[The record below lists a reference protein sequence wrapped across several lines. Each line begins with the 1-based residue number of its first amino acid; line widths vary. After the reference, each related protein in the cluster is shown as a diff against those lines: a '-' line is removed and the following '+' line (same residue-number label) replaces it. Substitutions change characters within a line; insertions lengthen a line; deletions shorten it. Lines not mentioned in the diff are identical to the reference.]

1 MSMKNELTDSHP
13 YPFLRTAALSVSVL
27 VAAGSVGP
35 GSVSAQTTQRMD
47 QDFAE
52 RIRDWTT
59 RPEFLSPLVD
69 HLPIDDAVP
78 APAAVLGHHAGA
90 PRELTYYSQLLSY
103 YRALADASPRV
114 TVMSAGRTD
123 EGREMVVV
131 AIASADTISDLE
143 RYRGYLSSLADPRG
157 LSDSDAAGII
167 AQAKPIYHFMAGLH
181 SGETGPP
188 EMLMELAYRLAVE
201 QGPLFDQIRD
211 NVIVTMTPA
220 AEPDGRDRYV
230 DWYYRHLI
238 DITDD
243 RDRIGGPPYW
253 GKYIFHDNN
262 RDINYSQ
269 QTMRSLLEW
278 YLDWHPPIMHDLHE
292 SVPFLYTF
300 SGQPPQNP
308 SLDPIVYGELPWFA
322 NFEMTQLTK
331 YGMPGAWT
339 HGFVDMWSPGYLGFM
354 ASNHNGL
361 VRFYETFG
369 NGGATT
375 MTRHLKTE
383 DNTAAQARTSRE
395 WYRPSPPYEEVEWS
409 MRNNT
414 NYSQTAALSALQLAS
429 SNPRVILENF
439 YRKSRNAVE
448 EGRRE
453 APHGWVIPA
462 GQRDMTRVTRLVN
475 LLLLQGIEVGR
486 TDRAVTFG
494 SESTSAATDAGR
506 GPGDDADDDNAP
518 VEEDAVTSADG
529 RTYPAGSFVIKRD
542 QPYGRL
548 AKIMLETQEYPE
560 GDLRTYDDTGWTLG
574 LMQHADVRAI
584 EDNAVLDVPVEPIGT
599 ARDIGQVAG
608 RDATY
613 GYAVAH
619 YGAPNMAT
627 LRYRLGGLDVAAAE
641 SGFDAG
647 GITFPPGSLVIP
659 RPESQADVDR
669 LELAVESLGLT
680 AATLS
685 TRPDVETHDVDLPR
699 LAMFS
704 TWGNTQDVGWVR
716 HAFDQFEIPF
726 DLIFKEEVRA
736 GDLRDQYDVI
746 LVPNQGRSGKGL
758 VFDVDASD
766 GPLAYTK
773 TPRYQFLGDYGSS
786 EDITGGMGLAGVL
799 ELQRFVDA
807 GGVLVT
813 LGAASYFPP
822 DFGVTGEIDARR
834 PTAGF
839 YAPGPIVTAEILKP
853 THPMFYGYD
862 TPEITVRY
870 ANGPLLRV
878 PPRRR
883 DDWVLM
889 RFPGRAVSGHLRGV
903 GQTKNQPAIVEVPRG
918 DGRVVLFATNPCYRW
933 QNHGEFTMLFNTI
946 LHHND

>member
-1 MSMKNELTDSHP
+1 MQAVAGSRGDG
-13 YPFLRTAALSVSVL
+13 FLPTIALAFSV
-27 VAAGSVGP
+27 VAAVGSFDP
-35 GSVSAQTTQRMD
+35 TLVSAQTTQPMD

-69 HLPIDDAVP
+69 HLPVADGVP
-78 APAAVLGHHAGA
+78 SPADILGHHAGA
-90 PRELTYYSQLLSY
+90 PRELTYYAELLSY

-131 AIASADTISDLE
+131 AIASADTIRDLE

-157 LSDSDAAGII
+157 LSDADADRII
-167 AQAKPIYHFMAGLH
+167 AQARPIYHFMAGLH
-181 SGETGPP
+181 SAETGPP

-201 QGPLFDQIRD
+201 AGPLFDQIRD

-269 QTMRSLLEW
+269 LSMQSLLSW
-278 YLDWHPPIMHDLHE
+278 YLEWHPPIMHDLHE

-375 MTRHLKTE
+375 MTRHLKTD

-448 EGRRE
+448 EGQRE
-453 APHGWVIPA
+453 TPHGWVIPA

-475 LLLLQGIEVGR
+475 FLLLQGIEVGR
-486 TDRAVTFG
+486 TDRAVAFAP
-494 SESTSAATDAGR
+494 ESDSVATNDGDPEDEADEDG
-506 GPGDDADDDNAP
+506 GVAGDDAP
-518 VEEDAVTSADG
+518 SPSDG
-529 RTYPAGSFVIKRD
+529 RTYSAGSYVIKRD

-548 AKIMLETQEYPE
+548 AKIMLETQEFPD

-584 EDNAVLDVPVEPIGT
+584 DDDTVLDVPVEPIGA
-599 ARDIGQVAG
+599 ARDIGHVADG
-608 RDATY
+608 EATY
-613 GYAVAH
+613 GYAIAH
-619 YGAPNMAT
+619 YGSANMAT
-627 LRYRLGGLDVAAAE
+627 LRYRLGELDVEAAE
-641 SGFDAG
+641 VGFETD
-647 GITFPPGSLVIP
+647 GIAFPPGSLIVP
-659 RPESQADVDR
+659 RPDREADIDR

-680 AATLS
+680 AAGLT
-685 TRPDVETHDVDLPR
+685 TRPNVATHDVDLPR

-704 TWGNTQDVGWVR
+704 TWGSTQGVGWVR

-726 DLIFKEEVRA
+726 DLIFQERVKA
-736 GDLRDQYDVI
+736 GDLRADYDVI
-746 LVPNQGRSGKGL
+746 LVPNQGGSGKGL

-773 TPRYQFLGDYGSS
+773 TARYQFLGDYGSS
-786 EDITGGMGLAGVL
+786 DDITGGMGLDGVL

-813 LGAASYFPP
+813 LGTASYFPP

-834 PTAGF
+834 PGSGF
-839 YAPGPIVTAEILKP
+839 YAPGPIVKAEILKP
-853 THPMFYGYD
+853 AHPMFYGYD

-878 PPRRR
+878 PVRRR

-889 RFPGRAVSGHLRGV
+889 RFPGEAVSGHLRGV
-903 GQTKNQPAIVEVPRG
+903 EQTKNQPAIVDVPRG
-918 DGRVVLFATNPCYRW
+918 EGRVVLFATNPCYRW

-946 LHHND
+946 LHYND